1 MKSPFVQRLD
11 TVTRNSMPV
20 LLTFI
25 LVLVNFIPLQI
36 PGLSQVVPVLPLMAI
51 YHWAIYRPQL
61 MPPLAVFLIGA
72 FFDVLS
78 GTPIGVNA
86 LVFLAVYGVVVF
98 QQRFFVGKSFI
109 VVWLGF
115 GLIAL
120 GASVLSWI
128 LMSILATTLIDPR
141 AVIFQLFLNFSFF
154 PVLAWLFLYCQNTYL
169 KLE

>member
-11 TVTRNSMPV
+11 LFTRNSMPV
-20 LLTFI
+20 LLTLI
-25 LVLVNFIPLQI
+25 LVLINFIPLQI
-36 PGLSQVVPVLPLMAI
+36 PGLSRVVPVLPLMAI

-61 MPPLAVFLIGA
+61 MPPLAVFIIGA
-72 FFDVLS
+72 FYDVLS

-86 LVFLAVYGVVVF
+86 LVFLIVYGVVLL

-115 GLIAL
+115 GLIAM
-120 GASVLSWI
+120 GASVISWI
-128 LMSILATTLIDPR
+128 LISILTTTLIDMS
-141 AVIFQLFLNFSFF
+141 AVLFQLVLNFSFF
-154 PVLAWLFLYCQNTYL
+154 PIVAWLFLVCQNSFL